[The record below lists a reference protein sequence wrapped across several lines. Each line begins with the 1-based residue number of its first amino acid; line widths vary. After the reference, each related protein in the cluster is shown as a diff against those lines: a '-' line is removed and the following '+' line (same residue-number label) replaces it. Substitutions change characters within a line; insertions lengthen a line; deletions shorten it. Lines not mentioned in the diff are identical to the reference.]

1 MGLLRLLLL
10 GPVSASALGGDVH
23 AEPAALH
30 VRRRSEQQ
38 QRGARDAAAGHR
50 LDVRRRPAHVREA
63 AAPEEGFIRG
73 LLLSGCQ
80 IILFSGMIWLALNF
94 KRKSERWVQTLTGIF
109 GATTVLQLLTLPLFG
124 WQESLVSPDTGQLV
138 VTLPLIIVAAIAIWS
153 LTVMASI
160 LRQALEIRIG
170 GAILLVI
177 LCQAT
182 VLFIISMLIGSPSP

>member
-1 MGLLRLLLL
+1 MYLRVFYPDMINYLRLFIELCLFRQQAENIPKSESLLL
-10 GPVSASALGGDVH
+10 VTSLVAILS
-23 AEPAALH
+23 
-30 VRRRSEQQ
+30 
-38 QRGARDAAAGHR
+38 AAAN
-50 LDVRRRPAHVREA
+50 A
-63 AAPEEGFIRG
+63 ASEEGFIRA

-80 IILFSGMIWLALNF
+80 IILFSGMIWLALRF
-94 KRKSERWVQTLTGIF
+94 KGLSERCVQTLTGIF

-160 LRQALEIRIG
+160 LRQAMEIRIG

>member
-1 MGLLRLLLL
+1 MINYLRLFIELCLFRQQTENIPRSESLLL
-10 GPVSASALGGDVH
+10 FTGL
-23 AEPAALH
+23 AAVL
-30 VRRRSEQQ
+30 S
-38 QRGARDAAAGHR
+38 AAAN
-50 LDVRRRPAHVREA
+50 

-80 IILFSGMIWLALNF
+80 IILFSGIIWLAL
-94 KRKSERWVQTLTGIF
+94 KIKGRPERWVQTLTGIF

-124 WQESLVSPDTGQLV
+124 WQESLVSPDTGLLV
-138 VTLPLIIVAAIAIWS
+138 VTLPLVIVAAIAICS

-160 LRQALEIRIG
+160 LRQAMEIGIG
-170 GAILLVI
+170 GSILLVI

>member
-1 MGLLRLLLL
+1 MINYLRLFIDLCLFRQQSENIPRSEALLL
-10 GPVSASALGGDVH
+10 VTGL
-23 AEPAALH
+23 AAVL
-30 VRRRSEQQ
+30 S
-38 QRGARDAAAGHR
+38 AAAN
-50 LDVRRRPAHVREA
+50 

>member
-1 MGLLRLLLL
+1 MLDYLRLFIELCLFRQPAANVPRSESLLL
-10 GPVSASALGGDVH
+10 ITATTAVLSAAINAIPD
-23 AEPAALH
+23 
-30 VRRRSEQQ
+30 
-38 QRGARDAAAGHR
+38 
-50 LDVRRRPAHVREA
+50 
-63 AAPEEGFIRG
+63 EGFGQG

-80 IILFSGMIWLALNF
+80 ILLFSGIIWVAL
-94 KRKSERWVQTLTGIF
+94 KIKGVPERWLQTLTGIF
-109 GATTVLQLLTLPLFG
+109 GATTILQLLTLPLFG

>member
-1 MGLLRLLLL
+1 MINYLRLFIELCLFRQQAENIPRSESLLLVTGLLA
-10 GPVSASALGGDVH
+10 V
-23 AEPAALH
+23 
-30 VRRRSEQQ
+30 
-38 QRGARDAAAGHR
+38 
-50 LDVRRRPAHVREA
+50 
-63 AAPEEGFIRG
+63 
-73 LLLSGCQ
+73 LLSGCQ